1 MSLGEALCFAVLTPV
16 VMLGLIFVLAGL
28 ENRIFTA
35 TPSTQADGEFD
46 TASAVEPEM
55 TRAA

>member
-16 VMLGLIFVLAGL
+16 LMLALIFVLAGF
-28 ENRIFTA
+28 EERIFTA
-35 TPSTQADGEFD
+35 APSTESDDEFD
-46 TASAVEPEM
+46 AALAVEPEM